1 MCNPKHKLYHL
12 FPGGTCKCHLYHC
25 HRKYVIFQDFTEKN
39 IKINLQKPHNTTKGF
54 GFSISGG
61 VEKKQPITVYKV
73 NIGRSNPTCCRPWT
87 QVTHPAPDRLIPM
100 QLCRSYRVCNPPK
113 ALNNIAEWIWEMK
126 CISSTENS
134 CFAQRLLVMYTC
146 KEPKPAWRNRLC
158 RNAYCIV
165 RKYLGLYCGRK

>member
-1 MCNPKHKLYHL
+1 MDRNFPGICNIVTRIQVVQQNLQNLVWNINRVLCNPKHKLYHL

-73 NIGRSNPTCCRPWT
+73 NIGRSTPPCCRPRT
-87 QVTHPAPDRLIPM
+87 QVTHPAPDRLIP
-100 QLCRSYRVCNPPK
+100 RSADLTGSVIPPW
-113 ALNNIAEWIWEMK
+113 L
-126 CISSTENS
+126 
-134 CFAQRLLVMYTC
+134 
-146 KEPKPAWRNRLC
+146 
-158 RNAYCIV
+158 
-165 RKYLGLYCGRK
+165 